1 METFI
6 AILTALVIIIAMPIS
21 FISLLLGSS
30 DDEYTI
36 LERDAHFYD

>member
-6 AILTALVIIIAMPIS
+6 AILTAFAIIIAVPIS
-21 FISLLLGSS
+21 FISILFGGN